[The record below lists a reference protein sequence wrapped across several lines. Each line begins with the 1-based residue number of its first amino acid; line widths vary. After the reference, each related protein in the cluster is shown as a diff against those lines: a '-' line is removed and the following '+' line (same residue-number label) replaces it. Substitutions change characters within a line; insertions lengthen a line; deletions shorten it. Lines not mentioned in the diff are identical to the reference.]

1 MNTIEKISALI
12 SEQLNIEKEKVTAE
26 SEIVKDLGADSLD
39 VVEMLMGL
47 EEEYGITIS
56 EDDAANIKTVGDIAK
71 LIDSNK

>member
-1 MNTIEKISALI
+1 MNTFEKISSLI
-12 SEQLNIEKEKVTAE
+12 SEQLGVEKDKITPE

-56 EDDAANIKTVGDIAK
+56 EDDAANLRTVGDIAK